1 MTFFLQMLITG
12 IVVGSIYS
20 LVALGFVLIYKAS
33 DALNFANGEFVL
45 IGSYICLTL
54 VAVYK
59 IPFLIAFVLT
69 LVFNAVLGIAVEKVV
84 LRPLTNAPVISV
96 IMATIGLASLLGG
109 IVHMIWGHQTKSFP
123 PIFSSE
129 LIRIGDIIISP
140 IYLWSFVIVMVLLTI
155 FTIFFKFSKM
165 GLAMRAVADDQM
177 AALSMGISVKTVYA
191 ITWGIAALV
200 AAVGGILLG
209 NINGVDAS
217 MAVIGLT
224 VLPVVILGGLDSI
237 PGAIVGGFIIGIL
250 QSLSVGYLQPIIGG
264 GIKEVIPFIV
274 VIIILMIKPYGLF
287 GKGGI
292 ERV

>member
-1 MTFFLQMLITG
+1 MVFFLQMLITG
-12 IVVGSIYS
+12 VVVGSIYA

-33 DALNFANGEFVL
+33 DALNLANGEFVL

-54 VAVYK
+54 VTVYQ
-59 IPFLIAFVLT
+59 IPFIIAFLLT
-69 LVFNAVLGIAVEKVV
+69 LVFNAVIGMTVERVV
-84 LRPLTNAPVISV
+84 LRPLINAPVISV
-96 IMATIGLASLLGG
+96 IMATIGLSSLLGG
-109 IVHMIWGHQTKSFP
+109 IVHMIFGNQTKSYP
-123 PIFSSE
+123 PIFSATP
-129 LIRIGDIIISP
+129 IQIGGIIISP
-140 IYLWSFVIVMVLLTI
+140 VYLWSFIIVMFLLVA
-155 FTIFFKFSKM
+155 FTIFFKYSKM

-177 AALSMGISVKTVYA
+177 AALSMGISVKSVYA

-200 AAVGGILLG
+200 AAVGGVLLG

-217 MAVIGLT
+217 MATIGLT

-250 QSLSVGYLQPIIGG
+250 QNLSAGYLQPILGG
-264 GIKEVIPFIV
+264 GIKEVVPFIIV
-274 VIIILMIKPYGLF
+274 VLILMIKPYGLF